1 MAKKWKP
8 TLPQQYQGNQVII
21 NSDRLVFNSK
31 KDYILCF
38 ADKGMA
44 FSTRGAIHFDTNA
57 NDTTNSEFVVNA
69 HKIILGF
76 KPGGGSGGQRP
87 DMKGDTGM
95 EAQPALLGRETT
107 DFLMD
112 LIDAIDQVLLE
123 LSSNANMTD
132 KGDPIQAGL
141 ANNLYKNVKV
151 KYLDELRKALETKS
165 IHSKRLYIQ

>member
-1 MAKKWKP
+1 
-8 TLPQQYQGNQVII
+8 
-21 NSDRLVFNSK
+21 
-31 KDYILCF
+31 
-38 ADKGMA
+38 
-44 FSTRGAIHFDTNA
+44 
-57 NDTTNSEFVVNA
+57 
-69 HKIILGF
+69 
-76 KPGGGSGGQRP
+76 
-87 DMKGDTGM
+87 
-95 EAQPALLGRETT
+95 
-107 DFLMD
+107 MD

>member
-1 MAKKWKP
+1 MNKKWKP
-8 TLPQQYQGNQVII
+8 TVPQEYQGNQVII

-38 ADKGMA
+38 ADKGIS
-44 FSTRGAIHFDTNA
+44 FSTKGAIHFDTNA
-57 NDTTNSEFVVNA
+57 ADMINSEFVVNA

-87 DMKGDTGM
+87 DMNGDTGM